1 MLEALSAWPVA
12 AALRGS
18 AVAYPL
24 VNAAHIASVGLL
36 LGAVV
41 TLDLR
46 LLGAFRSHPLAHL
59 APPLGRVAAAGLLGA
74 LAANRR
80 GREGWAFVGTATAIG
95 LLFVTAFVVLFPA
108 VMPSSLDPAWSLT
121 TSNAAST
128 PYTLTIMTWAAAFA
142 TPVVLAYQAWTYW
155 VFRRRL
161 SVTHIPDDALHPA
174 PAAR

>member
-1 MLEALSAWPVA
+1 VLEALSAWPVA

-74 LAANRR
+74 AA
-80 GREGWAFVGTATAIG
+80 TG
-95 LLFVTAFVVLFPA
+95 LLLFGTRPAAYLGNPAFLAKLALVGLGLANALALRLGPRWAEAAGGGRV
-108 VMPSSLDPAWSLT
+108 
-121 TSNAAST
+121 AASVRV
-128 PYTLTIMTWAAAFA
+128 AALVSLLVWPG
-142 TPVVLAYQAWTYW
+142 TVVAGRWIGFLQ
-155 VFRRRL
+155 
-161 SVTHIPDDALHPA
+161 
-174 PAAR
+174 